1 MTDSQFKAIPFHH
14 KVKEVENL
22 DSSIV
27 IAIISFVGTCIGS
40 IGGILATAKLTNY
53 RLSQLEQ
60 KVNAHNN
67 LITRTY
73 ELEKN
78 MGIAFEQKKKK
89 KADIEEIK
97 RDIGNLS
104 K

>member
-1 MTDSQFKAIPFHH
+1 M
-14 KVKEVENL
+14 
-22 DSSIV
+22 DSSVV
-27 IAIISFVGTCIGS
+27 IAVISFVGTCVGS

-78 MGIAFEQKKKK
+78 MGIAFEQIKEE

-97 RDIGNLS
+97 KTVANIHH
-104 K
+104 

>member
-1 MTDSQFKAIPFHH
+1 M
-14 KVKEVENL
+14 

-27 IAIISFVGTCIGS
+27 IAIISFVGTCVGS
-40 IGGILATAKLTNY
+40 ISGILATAKLTNY

-78 MGIAFEQKKKK
+78 MGIAFEQIKKE
-89 KADIEEIK
+89 KAGIEEIK
-97 RDIGNLS
+97 SNISNMS

>member
-1 MTDSQFKAIPFHH
+1 M
-14 KVKEVENL
+14 
-22 DSSIV
+22 DSSVIV
-27 IAIISFVGTCIGS
+27 AIIAFIGSCVGS
-40 IGGILATAKLTNY
+40 IGGILTTAKLTNY

-78 MGIAFEQKKKK
+78 MGIAFEQIKDG
-89 KADIEEIK
+89 KADIEELK
-97 RDIGNLS
+97 KNVGNLS